1 MLGQR
6 ICVVVERS
14 HGGGEAPAP
23 RVIGDAVRYWT
34 DYVNPA
40 FLEYRKSVSTDY
52 TAVEWQDEGSV
63 FHDIKGKEFLDMMVQ
78 REPRAKQVINDP
90 PMLALVF
97 LFVLGFL
104 FTVVV
109 GFCAAGG
116 ALGARFTS
124 SKTSD
129 TPSVTP

>member
-1 MLGQR
+1 VPLYRRLTGRTLSVAAGARLGS
-6 ICVVVERS
+6 ITGVL
-14 HGGGEAPAP
+14 
-23 RVIGDAVRYWT
+23 
-34 DYVNPA
+34 A
-40 FLEYRKSVSTDY
+40 FVGM
-52 TAVEWQDEGSV
+52 AIV
-63 FHDIKGKEFLDMMVQ
+63 FTLTMAFTGKEFLDMMVQ

-97 LFVLGFL
+97 LFVLAFL

-124 SKTSD
+124 SKTNT